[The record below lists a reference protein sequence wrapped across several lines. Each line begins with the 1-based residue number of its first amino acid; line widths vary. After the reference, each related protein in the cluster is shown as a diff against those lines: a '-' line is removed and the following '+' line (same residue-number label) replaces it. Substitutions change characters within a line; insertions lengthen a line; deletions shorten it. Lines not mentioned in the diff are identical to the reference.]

1 MPDGRSQ
8 NRTGLPHR
16 ENRMPRKP
24 ASNWK
29 FFPCQIGNDIA
40 FIYVDVAAEKDIE
53 RAPTNLV
60 KVRLTY
66 KAPRPNGLPTSE
78 EFEAARAIERS
89 LERFA
94 RRGKDRYVGRITRG
108 GYRLFFFYTR
118 RKAKNAWGELLHQLA
133 QKSGYELALTTKTD
147 RRHAAYRKEL
157 YPTPDDWQVI
167 TDISVVELLR
177 SKGDME
183 GVRRRIDHWAH
194 FPNAKSAAK
203 FVAWALAGPLKH
215 DAKLSG
221 VEEDGEH
228 RVRLYHVG
236 TTRQKELSHHS
247 IQLNR
252 KATELGGSYDGWETK
267 LVTRKA
273 ATQS

>member
-1 MPDGRSQ
+1 
-8 NRTGLPHR
+8 
-16 ENRMPRKP
+16 MPRRP

-29 FFPCQIGNDIA
+29 FFPCQIGSDIA
-40 FIYVDVAAEKDIE
+40 FVYVDVAAEKDIK
-53 RAPTNLV
+53 RAPTTLV

-78 EFEAARAIERS
+78 EFEPVRAIEQT

-94 RRGKDRYVGRITRG
+94 RRGRDRYVGRITRG
-108 GYRLFFFYTR
+108 GYRVFYFYTR
-118 RKAKNAWGELLHQLA
+118 QKKNVWAELLERLVH
-133 QKSGYELALTTKTD
+133 KSGYGLALVVKSD
-147 RRHAAYRKEL
+147 RRHAGYRKDL

-203 FVAWALAGPLKH
+203 FVAWALTGPLKH
-215 DAKLSG
+215 DARASG
-221 VEEDGEH
+221 VNEDGEH
-228 RVRLYHVG
+228 GVRLYHVG

-252 KATELGGSYDGWETK
+252 KATELGGSYDGWETR
-267 LVTRKA
+267 LVTRKG